1 MRLVSRQHQNLWGR
15 SEGDVDGQIRLSHV
29 PDSSPAIAMLEFEH
43 STRMDSIPPH
53 AEVNLILTYNLIS
66 HVEKLGRIDQYLLPE
81 GATNPKNGIRLG
93 MFGSDF
99 GKATWQVKVIEP
111 EEPGRVYAWTKRK
124 RINRGEGAIGD
135 GKGGY
140 ILRIMKEDLS
150 DDRAWYL
157 HFPVGDCPFVVVN
170 STNPKFYD
178 DLKNSSSISASLLIP
193 EAVGG
198 VLDQI
203 ISDISEGDY
212 VLGTD
217 EGSWQNKWI
226 QWVDE
231 TIRVSRP
238 NELVDPD
245 GLADW
250 IRWKKETVEK
260 IRSFISQSTKVKQ
273 SMGGD

>member
-1 MRLVSRQHQNLWGR
+1 M
-15 SEGDVDGQIRLSHV
+15 
-29 PDSSPAIAMLEFEH
+29 
-43 STRMDSIPPH
+43 
-53 AEVNLILTYNLIS
+53 
-66 HVEKLGRIDQYLLPE
+66 
-81 GATNPKNGIRLG
+81 
-93 MFGSDF
+93 
-99 GKATWQVKVIEP
+99 
-111 EEPGRVYAWTKRK
+111 
-124 RINRGEGAIGD
+124 
-135 GKGGY
+135 
-140 ILRIMKEDLS
+140 
-150 DDRAWYL
+150 
-157 HFPVGDCPFVVVN
+157 
-170 STNPKFYD
+170 
-178 DLKNSSSISASLLIP
+178 LIP